1 MIDRTFIHLRG
12 IGRTREQLLWD
23 RGVSSWEA
31 FEAALRS
38 GIPPRGLFSPK
49 SSLQLSLFASE
60 ASVGDETNYQ
70 EQYVESDD
78 PRVNSWL
85 DSIYRSRQALRDED
99 YGFFLE
105 RLNPGEHWRVLAG
118 LIDDALYLD
127 IETTGLSIDL
137 NYMTVIGAL
146 YKNKFYQ
153 WVWPEPIDDLIE
165 LVKRA
170 RLIVT
175 FNGKRFD
182 IPFMQHWADN
192 VPSPRAHID
201 LLYVARSLG
210 IEGGLKVLEEQF
222 GLVRDESIDGVD
234 GAEAVVMWCK
244 ALWGDRAAYKQ
255 LLLYNKADVM
265 ALPKLA
271 ARLCDEHSKRTY
283 SIPLDT
289 STKATSRVSSAHQPA
304 GFRDLRRAWE
314 YRRSGLNLLMPKLV
328 ERLGREPVVVG
339 IDLRGNPKNPTG
351 WSRCEGAKVE
361 SRVLHND
368 DEILGLTLAAQ
379 PDLVSID
386 APLSLPRGRHSVS
399 DESPC
404 REAGGIVR
412 DAERILWSRGIP
424 VYPSLIRHMQGLTQR
439 GITLAARLH
448 EVGVPV
454 IESYPGAAQDILGIP
469 RKRASLDILRR
480 GLEEF
485 GFETNEE
492 WTHDELDALTSALVG
507 YFYLADDYEAIGAD
521 DEGYMIIP
529 RWTAAMRWSD
539 YAEAS

>member
-1 MIDRTFIHLRG
+1 MIDRTFIHLPG
-12 IGRTREQLLWD
+12 IGRTREQLLWQH
-23 RGVSSWEA
+23 GVSSWEE

-38 GIPPRGLFSPK
+38 GVPPRGLFSPK
-49 SSLQLSLFASE
+49 STLQLSLFASE
-60 ASVGDETNYQ
+60 SSTGEGTNYQ

-85 DSIYRSRQALRDED
+85 DNIYRSRQALRDED

-146 YKNKFYQ
+146 FRNKFYQ
-153 WVWPEPIDDLIE
+153 WVWPEPIDELIE
-165 LVKRA
+165 LVERA

-182 IPFMQHWADN
+182 IPFMQHWADKIPN
-192 VPSPRAHID
+192 PRAHVD

-210 IEGGLKVLEEQF
+210 IDGGLKVLEEHF
-222 GLVRDESIDGVD
+222 GLVRDETIEGVD

-244 ALWGDRAAYKQ
+244 ALWGDRTAYKQ

-271 ARLCDEHSKRTY
+271 ARLCAEHCKRTY
-283 SIPLDT
+283 NLPIEA
-289 STKATSRVSSAHQPA
+289 STKASPRISSAHQPA
-304 GFRDLRRAWE
+304 AFRNLRRAWE
-314 YRRSGLNLLMPKLV
+314 NRRSGLNLLVPKLV
-328 ERLGREPVVVG
+328 ERFGREPVVVG

-361 SRVLHND
+361 SRVLHDD
-368 DEILGLTLAAQ
+368 DEILGFTLAAQ

-386 APLSLPRGRHSVS
+386 APLSLPRGRYSVS

-404 REAGGIVR
+404 RETGGIVR

-448 EVGVPV
+448 EFGVSV

-469 RKRASLDILRR
+469 RKRASLDVLRR

-485 GFETNEE
+485 GFETNDE
-492 WTHDELDALTSALVG
+492 WTHDELDALTSGLVG
-507 YFYLADDYEAIGAD
+507 YFYLAEECEAIGAD

-529 RWTAAMRWSD
+529 RWTAAMRWSEG
-539 YAEAS
+539 AR